1 MSKYKVGGYVRLSR
15 DDDYSE
21 SDSIQRQMD
30 LIKIIANIELD
41 CELKEFYVDNG
52 YSGTSLDRPG
62 FNKLLDDITQGKI
75 NMIMVKDLSRL
86 GRNHIEVNKYIEDIF
101 PSLNVRVFSIND
113 NYDSLKTKNIME
125 RIDVP
130 ITNLMN
136 DYIAYETSKKVKNS
150 FDINKKK
157 GLHVGSSVPY
167 GYRKDPNDYH
177 YFIIDEV
184 AADNIRNI
192 FKMYLS
198 GKSKI
203 EIAEYL
209 NENNIPNP
217 ATYKFENNIGKSKQS
232 NTREWKAKM
241 VDRILKNETYIG
253 TLIQN
258 KYRNISYRNHN
269 QVLNDESEWTITENH
284 HKAIIDKDT
293 FNKVQQLLK
302 APKRNK
308 TSNGEDI
315 LSGYFKCK
323 DCGESMYIKKGKNK
337 DYYYCKSYITNG
349 LCTNHSIEKN
359 KLYDEI
365 LKQMNLKR
373 VESKE
378 IKKLT
383 RNRIVKYIDNIFI
396 HEDKSIEINFKEDI
410 NSI

>member
-1 MSKYKVGGYVRLSR
+1 MSKYNVGVYIRLSR
-15 DDDYSE
+15 DDNY
-21 SDSIQRQMD
+21 SDSNSIDNQIK
-30 LIKIIANIELD
+30 LI
-41 CELKEFYVDNG
+41 EFYCKNNDLKITEKYIDNG
-52 YSGTSLDRPG
+52 YSGTNFDRPS
-62 FNKLLDDITQGKI
+62 FQKLLKDINCGLIDTVI
-75 NMIMVKDLSRL
+75 VKDLSRL
-86 GRNHIEVNKYIEDIF
+86 GRNYLKVGYYLHYYF
-101 PSLNVRVFSIND
+101 PDRNIRFISIND
-113 NYDSLKTKNIME
+113 DFDSLKHDNIME
-125 RIDVP
+125 RLDVP
-130 ITNLMN
+130 LKNMMY
-136 DYIAYETSKKVKNS
+136 DHMAYETSNKVRKS

-167 GYRKDPNDYH
+167 GYRKNPNNYH
-177 YFIIDEV
+177 YFIIDEE
-184 AADNIRNI
+184 AANNVRNI
-192 FKMYLS
+192 FKMYLN

-203 EIAEYL
+203 EIANYL
-209 NENNIPNP
+209 NENNISNP
-217 ATYKFENNIGKSKQS
+217 STYKFENNIGKSKQS
-232 NTREWKAKM
+232 NTREWNAKT

-258 KYRNISYRNHN
+258 KYRDVSYRNHN
-269 QVLNDESEWTITENH
+269 QVLNEESEWTITENH

-302 APKRNK
+302 VPKRNK

-315 LSGYFKCK
+315 LSGYFKCN

-349 LCTNHSIEKN
+349 ICTNHSIEKN

-373 VESKE
+373 VENKD
-378 IKKLT
+378 IKKIT
-383 RNRIVKYIDNIFI
+383 RNRIVKYIENIFI

>member
-1 MSKYKVGGYVRLSR
+1 MSKYNVGAYIRLSR
-15 DDDYSE
+15 DESYSD
-21 SDSIQRQMD
+21 SDSIDNQIKLADYYCENND
-30 LIKIIANIELD
+30 LKIVEKYI
-41 CELKEFYVDNG
+41 DNG
-52 YSGTSLDRPG
+52 YSGTTFDRPG
-62 FNKLLDDITQGKI
+62 FQNLLRDIECGLI
-75 NMIMVKDLSRL
+75 NTVIVKDLSRL
-86 GRNHIEVNKYIEDIF
+86 GRNYIQVGYYLHYYF
-101 PSLNVRVFSIND
+101 PDKNVRFISIND
-113 NYDSLKTKNIME
+113 DFDSLKHDNIME
-125 RIDVP
+125 RLDVP
-130 ITNLMN
+130 LKNMMY
-136 DYIAYETSKKVKNS
+136 DHMAYETSKKVKKS
-150 FDINKKK
+150 FDINKKN

-167 GYRKDPNDYH
+167 GYRKNPDDHH
-177 YFIIDEV
+177 YFIIDDV

-198 GKSKI
+198 GKSKT
-203 EIAEYL
+203 EIANYL

-349 LCTNHSIEKN
+349 ICTNHSIEKN

-373 VESKE
+373 VENKD
-378 IKKLT
+378 IKTLT
-383 RNRIVKYIDNIFI
+383 RNKIVKYIDNIFI
-396 HEDKSIEINFKEDI
+396 HEDKSIEIIFK
-410 NSI
+410 